1 MAERLHAAI
10 PLAACLV
17 VGSSAFGQHEGVAAT
32 VHNLSVTGPGEFRA
46 TSETQICKF
55 CHIPHNAVVPE
66 QLWGRRLPD
75 SVYELPAGRR
85 DASVRTRATQP
96 DGSSRMCLSCHDGTI
111 ALGEVAREPREIR
124 MAGSQR
130 LGPGHRG
137 FLGTD
142 LTGSHAIS
150 FVVPD
155 GDPVDVEPGRD
166 MGLKPLSSIEA
177 DGDVKLDGQGKMQ
190 CTTCHDPHSDVN
202 FVEGEVPRFWVK
214 SSVSEVCF
222 TCHDLR

>member
-1 MAERLHAAI
+1 
-10 PLAACLV
+10 
-17 VGSSAFGQHEGVAAT
+17 
-32 VHNLSVTGPGEFRA
+32 
-46 TSETQICKF
+46 
-55 CHIPHNAVVPE
+55 
-66 QLWGRRLPD
+66 
-75 SVYELPAGRR
+75 
-85 DASVRTRATQP
+85 
-96 DGSSRMCLSCHDGTI
+96 MCLSCHDGTI
-111 ALGEVAREPREIR
+111 ALGDVAREPQGIQ
-124 MAGSQR
+124 MAGAQR

-155 GDPVDVEPGRD
+155 GDPFEAELSRD
-166 MGLKPLSSIEA
+166 MGLKSLASIEA
-177 DGDVKLDGQGKMQ
+177 DRDVKLDAQGKMQ

-202 FVEGEVPRFWVK
+202 YVPGVVPRFWVK